1 MKIAVT
7 SAAVLI
13 SLVCLIVLGRFGME
27 AYAGYEAR
35 AQEDAYQTAFDTCME
50 GPIMKN
56 EDAEAARFRTCMEY
70 ELGK

>member
-50 GPIMKN
+50 GPS
-56 EDAEAARFRTCMEY
+56 
-70 ELGK
+70 